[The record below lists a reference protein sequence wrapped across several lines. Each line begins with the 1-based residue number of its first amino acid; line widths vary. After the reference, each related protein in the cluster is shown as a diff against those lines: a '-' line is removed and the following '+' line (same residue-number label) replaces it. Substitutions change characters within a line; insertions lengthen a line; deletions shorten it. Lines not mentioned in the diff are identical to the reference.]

1 MPGHG
6 YAPLPGPQPGATKHL
21 VKISEIRDL
30 YTDEISVPR
39 CTKSLCEISRQDLSA
54 QSREKRDL
62 AKRPLVETLYR
73 DLV

>member
-30 YTDEISVPR
+30 YTDEISVP
-39 CTKSLCEISRQDLSA
+39 SLYVRSPGKTFVHKVVKKEILP
-54 QSREKRDL
+54 RDL
-62 AKRPLVETLYR
+62 L
-73 DLV
+73 